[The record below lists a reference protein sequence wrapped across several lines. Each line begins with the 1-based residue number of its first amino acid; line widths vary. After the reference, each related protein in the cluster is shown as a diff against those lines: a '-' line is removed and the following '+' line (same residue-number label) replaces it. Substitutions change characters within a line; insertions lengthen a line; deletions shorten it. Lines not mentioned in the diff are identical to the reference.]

1 MKSRHPGEDAAFSH
15 ANDERGKKRRSH
27 RSPSS
32 GERRWEIGDTVGG
45 EALQRLQDASQRHER
60 SRHDE
65 RPRPGDGDQRV
76 CRDRRD
82 QQSAAQ
88 RNPP

>member
-1 MKSRHPGEDAAFSH
+1 MKSRHPGEDAA
-15 ANDERGKKRRSH
+15 ANDERGKKRRSY

-32 GERRWEIGDTVGG
+32 GERSWEIGDTVGG

-65 RPRPGDGDQRV
+65 RPRPGEAENG
-76 CRDRRD
+76 RRGEISEEVLD
-82 QQSAAQ
+82 EPVQT
-88 RNPP
+88 

>member
-65 RPRPGDGDQRV
+65 RPRPGDAENG
-76 CRDRRD
+76 RRGEISEEVLNEPV
-82 QQSAAQ
+82 QT
-88 RNPP
+88 